1 MTELEISYAILD
13 RIGIDPNKIK
23 ASGWTTVHCPLH
35 EDKNPSCGVRINEDG
50 SGVYNCFSCGSHGT
64 LRQLYREINGVSI
77 NRDLGIPWDKQ
88 EESEASTLVRLFKK
102 DTQHYEEEIKDPVVN
117 IGMKG
122 VLVPVENS
130 PIAKQYLAKRKISL
144 DVAKSMKMKYAIE
157 AYTYDKLDPSNK
169 EQRMNFSNRLIIP
182 IFENGKILSYE
193 GRDVAGK
200 KAWETKQIREG
211 TSFLYKK
218 CIYPKGASTNT
229 LYQLDKLNKDEH
241 IYFLEG
247 LMDLAILREDK
258 YFNESNSTT
267 IFGASITN
275 RQLQLLS
282 EFKSFTY
289 IIDNDLAGWRS
300 LKRLKD
306 KLKEENKEGDFRFI
320 TPPFENMGV
329 KDVGDIPVK
338 AGKSVEQCRHMKWLD
353 NEKSIMQYDDF
364 IDQRVKVLESIKLSE
379 RKIISE

>member
-1 MTELEISYAILD
+1 MTELEISYNILD
-13 RIGIDPNKIK
+13 RLGINANKIK
-23 ASGWTTVHCPLH
+23 SHGWTTVHCPLH

-77 NRDLGIPWDKQ
+77 NKDLGIPWEKQ
-88 EESEASTLVRLFKK
+88 EESEASTLVRLFRK
-102 DTQHYEEEIKDPVVN
+102 DTQNYEEEVKVPDVN

-122 VLVPVENS
+122 VLVPVES
-130 PIAKQYLAKRKISL
+130 SQVAKRYLEQRKISL
-144 DVAKSMKMKYAIE
+144 DIAKSMKMKYAIE
-157 AYTYDKLDPSNK
+157 AYTYDKGNPNDK
-169 EQRMNFSNRLIIP
+169 EQRMNFSNRLVIP
-182 IFENGKILSYE
+182 IFENGKIMSYE

-200 KAWETKQIREG
+200 EAWESKQLREG
-211 TSFLYKK
+211 TNFLYKK

-229 LYQLDKLNKDEH
+229 LYQLDKLDKEGH

-267 IFGASITN
+267 VFGASITN

-282 EFKSFTY
+282 EFNSFTY

-300 LKRLKD
+300 LMRLKN
-306 KLKEENKEGDFRFI
+306 KLKEEGKVGDYRFI
-320 TPPFENMGV
+320 TPPFENLGV

-338 AGKSVEQCRHMKWLD
+338 AHKTVEQCRRMKWLN

-364 IDQRVKVLESIKLSE
+364 IDQRVKVLESIQASK
-379 RKIISE
+379 RRIISE